1 MLYDI
6 GVFCVIIGVVIG
18 IISIMFSL
26 PKIRALKA
34 IALLLILSG
43 ILVSISTT
51 FDALQ
56 PLPKEQEN
64 KESPAN
70 E

>member
-18 IISIMFSL
+18 IISIMFCL

-34 IALLLILSG
+34 IALLLMLSG

-51 FDALQ
+51 FNALQ
-56 PLPKEQEN
+56 PPPKEQEN